1 MPPRRTPSAPTSNP
15 LDSLERVVEG
25 EAAGVNDDAEIE
37 REYQELRAAVAK
49 KRRLAEI
56 QDMQEELAG
65 RGRNVRTPTSSRNTS
80 FVSEP
85 PIKVR
90 AMPPPIFTARD
101 LGELRKHL
109 QGAIVYFDAV
119 GEHDERRRV
128 ATAASYCREDAL
140 AQWTRLLEKPQNWAE
155 YEKALRNMIEDPT
168 NRLGSAL
175 LAIKKATQ
183 GTRSIR
189 EFATYLEELEED
201 ITSLTEEQRR
211 AWTLL
216 NGLRPALRSA
226 VLREEHEILT
236 RSQVVA
242 VAHKLERL
250 EGTIPSQQRTESD
263 SHAGRVCY
271 KCEKPGHIARD
282 CKKPQAQDR
291 AGHTK

>member
-1 MPPRRTPSAPTSNP
+1 
-15 LDSLERVVEG
+15 
-25 EAAGVNDDAEIE
+25 
-37 REYQELRAAVAK
+37 
-49 KRRLAEI
+49 
-56 QDMQEELAG
+56 
-65 RGRNVRTPTSSRNTS
+65 
-80 FVSEP
+80 
-85 PIKVR
+85 
-90 AMPPPIFTARD
+90 
-101 LGELRKHL
+101 
-109 QGAIVYFDAV
+109 
-119 GEHDERRRV
+119 
-128 ATAASYCREDAL
+128 
-140 AQWTRLLEKPQNWAE
+140 
-155 YEKALRNMIEDPT
+155 MIEDPT

-183 GTRSIR
+183 GTRSVR

-216 NGLRPALRSA
+216 NGLRPALRST